1 MKNELIIS
9 LLRNQQYIDNKILI
23 CDIMLEEE
31 LGLKTCEIVD
41 ILICNKILCK
51 NSVHFR
57 KNKYFPKGY
66 AERLKEIDYRYLD
79 HFYIKDEKGKYI
91 RIDTLILPYLHN
103 ILSNTEGEPNIQYIG
118 ILFTQKGKEWFIKNL
133 DKFMSVYIMERITK

>member
-9 LLRNQQYIDNKILI
+9 LLKNQQYIDNKILI

-41 ILICNKILCK
+41 ILVCNKILCK
-51 NSVHFR
+51 NSVHLR
-57 KNKYFPKGY
+57 KNKYLPGGY
-66 AERLKEIDYRYLD
+66 VKRLKEINYHYFD
-79 HFYIKDEKGKYI
+79 HFYIHDEKNEYK
-91 RIDTLILPYLHN
+91 RVDTLILPYLHN
-103 ILSNTEGEPNIQYIG
+103 ILNDVEDEPNIEYIG

-133 DKFMSVYIMERITK
+133 DEFMKVYIMEKIIE